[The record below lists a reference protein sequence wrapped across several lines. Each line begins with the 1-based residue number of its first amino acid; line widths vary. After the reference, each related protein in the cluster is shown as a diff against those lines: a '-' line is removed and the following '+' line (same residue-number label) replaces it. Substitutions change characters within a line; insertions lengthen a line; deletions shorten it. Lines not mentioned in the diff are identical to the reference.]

1 MIMATAVKLGD
12 VKPELKKAIPPS
24 PWGMQEE
31 KLLAKWA
38 DKAAC
43 YRWLHDES
51 EKKYSRLNM
60 FMTIPVIVL
69 STLTGTANF
78 GLGSMVPS
86 SMQGVAQ
93 VGIGGVSLLTGIVST
108 IANYLRYAQRMEAHR
123 GAGISWGKLY
133 RKISVELALAR
144 SQRESCMEF
153 LLVCR
158 SELDRLTEQSP
169 SIPDDIV
176 NKFKSAFPSVELT
189 DPIMWNDMIKT
200 EAHPASKEEQIEKAV
215 EEAAMA
221 FKKNMRLSELKK
233 TSMWGRFSPRT
244 PPAEAKP
251 APFEAPVDLPVA
263 EEV

>member
-1 MIMATAVKLGD
+1 MATPA
-12 VKPELKKAIPPS
+12 KPEEVKKPSNPS
-24 PWGMQEE
+24 PWGIQEE

-60 FMTIPVIVL
+60 ILTIPVIVL

-78 GLGSMVPS
+78 GLASMVPIE
-86 SMQGVAQ
+86 MQNLAQ
-93 VGIGGVSLLTGIVST
+93 IGIGGFSLVTGIVST
-108 IANYLRYAQRMEAHR
+108 VANYLRYAQRMEAHR
-123 GAGISWGKLY
+123 GAAISWGKLY
-133 RKISVELALAR
+133 RKISVELSLSR
-144 SQRESCMEF
+144 LQREPCMDF

-176 NKFKSAFPSVELT
+176 SKFKSSFPSVELT
-189 DPIMWNDMIKT
+189 DSIVWNDMVKT
-200 EAHPASKEEQIEKAV
+200 EAHPVSKEDQLAQVVEQ
-215 EEAAMA
+215 AAA
-221 FKKNMRLSELKK
+221 SFNKNLKLSQLKKQSMWARLS
-233 TSMWGRFSPRT
+233 PRAT
-244 PPAEAKP
+244 PPEPKP
-251 APFEAPVDLPVA
+251 APLDAAVDLPVA

>member
-1 MIMATAVKLGD
+1 MAAAVKPAED
-12 VKPELKKAIPPS
+12 VRRPSNQS
-24 PWGMQEE
+24 PWGIQEE

-60 FMTIPVIVL
+60 ILTIPVIVL

-78 GLGSMVPS
+78 GLASMVPTNV
-86 SMQGVAQ
+86 QNLAQ
-93 VGIGGVSLLTGIVST
+93 VGIGGVTLFTGIVST
-108 IANYLRYAQRMEAHR
+108 VANYLRYAQRMEAHR
-123 GAGISWGKLY
+123 GAAISWGKLY

-144 SQRESCMEF
+144 HLRESCMEF

-169 SIPDDIV
+169 TIPDDV
-176 NKFKSAFPSVELT
+176 VVMFKSSFPSVELT
-189 DPIMWNDMIKT
+189 DSIVWNDMIKT
-200 EAHPASKEEQIEKAV
+200 EAHPASKGDQLAQVVEQAA
-215 EEAAMA
+215 EA
-221 FKKNMRLSELKK
+221 FNKNMKLSQLKK
-233 TSMWGRFSPRT
+233 TSIWTRLSPRSSSQE
-244 PPAEAKP
+244 PKP
-251 APFEAPVDLPVA
+251 APLEVPVDLPVA